1 MSRKKIKRIGL
12 ITGGG
17 DCPGL
22 NAAIRA
28 VVRSA
33 IDKYH
38 WEVTGFLDGYEGL
51 VEDRWT
57 PLTYDR
63 MAGLLARGGTMLG
76 TSNRADPFHYNIA
89 GGGKNGN
96 RVKDLLHN
104 VHRHNLDALIVV
116 GGDGTLTS
124 AAKIHKLGLPVIGIP
139 KTIDND
145 LQGTDVTIGFDSALT
160 IATECIDRLHTTAEA
175 HHRVMVVEV
184 MGRYAGWIALR
195 SGIAGGGDVILIPEI
210 PYDPQCV
217 NDAIEA
223 RLKRGRRFSIVVVAE
238 GAHPKKG
245 KMLVDRIEKN
255 SPDPVRLG
263 GIGKFI
269 AQQLEFAGYESRVT
283 SLGHL
288 QRGGSPT
295 AFDRWTATLFGVKA
309 VEALA
314 SGKSGVMIAVQ
325 HGEIKT
331 PTLAHAVQKLNRVDP
346 KSFEVRAAMA
356 IGTSFGI

>member
-1 MSRKKIKRIGL
+1 MPKKKIKRIGI

-38 WEVTGFLDGYEGL
+38 WEVTGFLDGYEGM
-51 VEDRWT
+51 VEDRWM

-63 MAGLLARGGTMLG
+63 MSGLLTRGGTMLG
-76 TSNRADPFHYNIA
+76 TSNRADPFRYNLIP
-89 GGGKNGN
+89 GGKNTN
-96 RVKDLLHN
+96 RVKDLLRT
-104 VHRHNLDALIVV
+104 VHRHNIDAMVIV
-116 GGDGTLTS
+116 GGDGTLSS
-124 AAKIHKLGLPVIGIP
+124 AAKLNDMGLPIIGIP

-145 LQGTDVTIGFDSALT
+145 LHGTDVTIGFDSALT
-160 IATECIDRLHTTAEA
+160 IATESIDRLHTTAEA

-210 PYDPQCV
+210 PYDPLCV
-217 NDAIEA
+217 NKAIEA
-223 RLKRGRRFSIVVVAE
+223 RLKSGRRFSIVVVAE

-245 KMLVDRIEKN
+245 KMMVDRIEKN
-255 SPDPVRLG
+255 SPDPIRLG
-263 GIGKFI
+263 GIGKFV
-269 AQQLEFAGYESRVT
+269 AQQLEHAGYESRVT

-288 QRGGSPT
+288 QRGGEPT
-295 AFDRWTATLFGVKA
+295 HFDRWTATLFGVKA
-309 VEALA
+309 VDILA
-314 SGKSGVMIAVQ
+314 SGKSGVMVAVQ
-325 HGEIKT
+325 NGEIKT
-331 PTLAHAVQKLNRVDP
+331 PTIASAIKKLNLVDP